1 MAPVTHVTDAG
12 AIEKLVVDA
21 ALAIASKAG
30 WEQLR
35 LHTIA
40 ERTGLPLAEVGRH
53 FRDADA
59 VANAWFSQAR
69 LAVLGL
75 PPDELDGRSADER
88 IALALGIWLDSLA
101 PHRRLAGEILRHKL
115 YISHPHHWV
124 PMIFDLSR
132 LVHDLLDVARV
143 TGSGRLRQAQEIGLT
158 TITLLTLAEW
168 LRDDSPGQERSK
180 RHLRGRL
187 ARAGRLARWMSAAA
201 ARTDPQLPGEPT
213 SAPAPPISAPRR
225 RRRAASQR

>member
-1 MAPVTHVTDAG
+1 MAPVTQATDAG

-21 ALAIASKAG
+21 ALAIASKVG

-35 LHTIA
+35 LHAIA
-40 ERTGLPLAEVGRH
+40 DRTGRPLAEIGRR
-53 FRDADA
+53 FRDVDA

-69 LAVLGL
+69 IALLGL
-75 PPDELDGRSADER
+75 PQDELDGRSADER
-88 IALALGIWLDSLA
+88 IALALGVWLDSLA

-115 YISHPHHWV
+115 YVSHAHHCV

-158 TITLLTLAEW
+158 AITLLTLAEW
-168 LRDDSPGQERSK
+168 LRDDSPGQERNK
-180 RHLRGRL
+180 WRL
-187 ARAGRLARWMSAAA
+187 I
-201 ARTDPQLPGEPT
+201 PT
-213 SAPAPPISAPRR
+213 
-225 RRRAASQR
+225 ASH